1 MPPDKPVSKP
11 ATDASGYLA
20 RAELW
25 SEDIAEQLAARDGLV
40 LSAEHW
46 VIIRL
51 AQAFY
56 RQYALV
62 PNNRV
67 LVRLAREAAGAQKGS
82 SVYLMQLFNPTD
94 AAAQVARL
102 AGLPKGAWCIDDH
115 AARKTPG
122 NTG

>member
-1 MPPDKPVSKP
+1 MPLDKPVPQP
-11 ATDASGYLA
+11 ATDASGYLTSA
-20 RAELW
+20 QLW
-25 SEDIAEQLAARDGLV
+25 SEAVAEQLAAGDGLA
-40 LSAEHW
+40 LTAEHW

-51 AQAFY
+51 ARAFY

-67 LVRLAREAAGAQKGS
+67 LVRLTREAAGAQKGNS
-82 SVYLMQLFNPTD
+82 AYLMQLFNPAD

-102 AGLPKGAWCIDDH
+102 AGLPKGAWCIDDD
-115 AARKTPG
+115 ARKTPR